1 MKNNKKTLLGIMV
14 LSAMSLMA
22 ADNPMIQV
30 TTFEDQ
36 NGEDLSK
43 CSLREALVAAKQ
55 NIAFGGCSAGNTN
68 RGVTDMIQLQ
78 AGEYILNSELRPQ
91 SMVRIYGATAV
102 DYNQVDPITHRYPSI
117 APLKTSIN
125 AQGNSRIINTS
136 DTQASVALYD
146 VILKNGNAHGGGNA
160 NPADAG

>member
-22 ADNPMIQV
+22 ADNPIIQV

-55 NIAFGGCSAGNTN
+55 NMAFGGCSAGNTN

-78 AGEYILNSELRPQ
+78 AGNIS
-91 SMVRIYGATAV
+91 
-102 DYNQVDPITHRYPSI
+102 
-117 APLKTSIN
+117 
-125 AQGNSRIINTS
+125 
-136 DTQASVALYD
+136 
-146 VILKNGNAHGGGNA
+146 
-160 NPADAG
+160 